1 MKWLL
6 SEPVT
11 LLFTLSF
18 YLSVLFLY
26 FVIFVLLPQDFIFSC
41 RQGEQNNYFF
51 GRIRKS

>member
-18 YLSVLFLY
+18 YLSVLF
-26 FVIFVLLPQDFIFSC
+26 FVFCDFRFVTTRFHFFI
-41 RQGEQNNYFF
+41 
-51 GRIRKS
+51 